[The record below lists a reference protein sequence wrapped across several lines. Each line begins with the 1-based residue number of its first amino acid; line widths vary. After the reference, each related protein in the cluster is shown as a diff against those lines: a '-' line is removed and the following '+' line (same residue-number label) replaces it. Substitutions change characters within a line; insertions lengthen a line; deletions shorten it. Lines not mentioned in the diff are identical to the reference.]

1 MERKRYIVMGAGA
14 VGTYLAETLAGDGHS
29 VTLIDSNDARQGEVE
44 DRLDV
49 GFVHGNGSHLPTLRR
64 AGVEGCDLFVAAS
77 SSDEANLVAAHLAK
91 REGARRTAVRVS
103 TTEEITEFGRSYEEA
118 FSVDLMLSTQLL
130 ATTRIVNHVLGYN
143 THEIEYLANGQ
154 LQVRKTQVTEHSLLR
169 KHALADLTLPPSC
182 LVLAFV
188 NADRLR
194 VPTGADR
201 AEPGDAALLFADAVH
216 IDEFEEK
223 ISGRVSHLGT
233 VVIGGGGATAREVA
247 KRLAPVVRRIK
258 IIERSRAR
266 CEELAAEHPDYEI
279 LHGDVTD
286 AAVLTAENVGGA
298 DHFIA
303 LTGNDE
309 TNLMACLLA
318 QEQGAKGI
326 AALVQQSD
334 TSTLWRR
341 VGLIHVV
348 SPRITAATQISD
360 YIKNGY
366 QRSIM
371 SVENGTA
378 QFVHRRVEAESP
390 AAGVT
395 LAEAGLP
402 FGLIVAAVLRGE
414 RSVVPQGD
422 TRLEVGDEVILFV
435 HRDELAMTQL
445 VFPGPDRI

>member
-14 VGTYLAETLAGDGHS
+14 VGTFLAESLSEEGHS
-29 VTLIDSNDARQGEVE
+29 VTLIDLDDHRRGEIE
-44 DRLDV
+44 ERMDV
-49 GFVHGNGSHLPTLRR
+49 AFVHGNGSHLPTLRL
-64 AGVEGCDLFVAAS
+64 AGVAGCDLFVAAS

-91 REGARRTAVRVS
+91 REGALRTAVRVT
-103 TTEEITEFGRSYEEA
+103 TTEEITQHGRTYEEA
-118 FSVDLMLSTQLL
+118 FSIDLMLSTQLL

-154 LQVRKTQVTEHSLLR
+154 LQVRKTEVGEGSVLR
-169 KHALADLTLPPSC
+169 ESPLSEVSLPPSS

-188 NADRLR
+188 NGDRLR
-194 VPTGADR
+194 VPTGDDR
-201 AEPGDAALLFADAVH
+201 AEPGDAALIFADAQR
-216 IDEFEEK
+216 IDELEER
-223 ISGRVSHLGT
+223 INGRVARLGT

-247 KRLAPVVRRIK
+247 KRLAPFAGRIK
-258 IIERSRAR
+258 LIERHRAR
-266 CEELAAEHPDYEI
+266 CEELAAEHPNYQI
-279 LHGDVTD
+279 FQGDVTD
-286 AAVLTAENVGGA
+286 PSVLSAEHAGEA

-318 QEQGAKGI
+318 QEQGAQRI
-326 AALVQQSD
+326 TALVQKSD
-334 TSTLWRR
+334 TSTLWNR
-341 VGLIHVV
+341 VALIHVV
-348 SPRITAATQISD
+348 SPRITAAAQIRD
-360 YIKNGY
+360 YIANGY

-378 QFVHRRVEAESP
+378 QFVQRRVEAESP

-395 LAEAGLP
+395 LADAGLP
-402 FGLIVAAVLRGE
+402 PGLIVAAVLRGDQ
-414 RSVVPQGD
+414 SLVPKGD
-422 TRLEVGDEVILFV
+422 TRLEIGDEVILFV